1 MIYLK
6 GQSPT
11 LFNMQRSLDMGM
23 MLKTR
28 FTGLATVQT
37 SVIRL
42 QSTSSPHNLAS
53 GSRDA
58 SSAEDASATVLAD
71 RRDASRVRNSYA
83 KGTGATWMNAM
94 AERKRQLA
102 QGKVID
108 SFSYN
113 TPQIP
118 VIQDKTRAESFTYL
132 ELPFQ
137 ADEWLTD
144 FYASAAGRMRMGQ
157 LFQDL
162 DALAGRIA
170 YRHVSP
176 ASPIIVTASV
186 DRIYMNKRV
195 DDILSKNLVLSG
207 SVIWTGR
214 SSMEIVIKASA
225 SDEAIKKE
233 LKEEDI
239 QEEDVFL
246 TANFTF
252 VARNP
257 ETHKSFPV
265 NRLLPVT
272 EKEWV
277 EFRRAESHNAAKKL
291 AATKET
297 LSKKPP
303 TAEESA
309 IIHSMFLESKK
320 LEVKELPK
328 NVSFMKD
335 TQTNST
341 SFMQPQYRNRHSYM
355 IFGGYLMRQTFELAY
370 CNAAAFSHA
379 FPRFVSLDSTTFR
392 APVPVGSVLYMKSTV
407 VYTEHIHEGDL
418 AAGKDKDFV
427 HFDTAATNRLTT
439 DPEDFLSR
447 PGTLIQVKVDTSV
460 RDLNDVKTTPS
471 GSFIYSYFV
480 PRDATEEGLA
490 DPGYS
495 SVIPETYSEMIEFVE
510 ARRRAQDTA
519 RYAQQ
524 LKNDV

>member
-1 MIYLK
+1 
-6 GQSPT
+6 
-11 LFNMQRSLDMGM
+11 
-23 MLKTR
+23 MLKNTLRIATR
-28 FTGLATVQT
+28 LPSNACRLA
-37 SVIRL
+37 RL
-42 QSTSSPHNLAS
+42 QSTKSPHSLES
-53 GSRDA
+53 GSSDGSA
-58 SSAEDASATVLAD
+58 AEDASATVLAD
-71 RRDASRVRNSYA
+71 RRDASRVSEHFENMGQR
-83 KGTGATWMNAM
+83 ATWLMAL

-113 TPQIP
+113 TPQTP
-118 VIQDKTRAESFTYL
+118 VIQDKTRAESFSYL
-132 ELPFQ
+132 VLPFKE
-137 ADEWLTD
+137 DIWLTD
-144 FYASAAGRMRMGQ
+144 FYASAAGRLRMGQ

-186 DRIYMNKRV
+186 DRIYMLKRV
-195 DDILSKNLVLSG
+195 DDIQNKNFILSG

-214 SSMEIVIKASA
+214 SSMEIVIKASTT
-225 SDEAIKKE
+225 ENEVKE
-233 LKEEDI
+233 DLKEEDI
-239 QEEDVFL
+239 NEEDVFL

-265 NRLLPVT
+265 NRLLPIS

-277 EFRRAESHNAAKKL
+277 DFRRAESHNAAKKFL
-291 AATKET
+291 ATKET

-303 TAEESA
+303 TSEESQ
-309 IIHSMFLESKK
+309 IIHNMFLESKK
-320 LEVKELPK
+320 LENISTLPK
-328 NVSFMKD
+328 NISFMKD
-335 TQTNST
+335 TETNST

-370 CNAAAFSHA
+370 CTAASFSHA

-407 VYTEHIHEGDL
+407 VYTEHIHEADL
-418 AAGKDKDFV
+418 KRSDVSSVKEHEDQFDGFL
-427 HFDTAATNRLTT
+427 HFGSAPANRLTN
-439 DPEDFLSR
+439 DPEDFLNR
-447 PGTLIQVKVDTSV
+447 PGTLVQVKVDTSV
-460 RDLNDVKTTPS
+460 RDLNDEKTTPS

-480 PRDATEEGLA
+480 PRDSTEEGLA

-495 SVIPETYSEMIEFVE
+495 SVIPETYSEMMEFIE

-524 LKNDV
+524 IKSQIA

>member
-1 MIYLK
+1 MLRNLTSSAKGFNLK
-6 GQSPT
+6 AVNGS
-11 LFNMQRSLDMGM
+11 F
-23 MLKTR
+23 TR
-28 FTGLATVQT
+28 AA
-37 SVIRL
+37 RL
-42 QSTSSPHNLAS
+42 QSTSSPHNLES
-53 GSRDA
+53 GSSDG
-58 SSAEDASATVLAD
+58 SKAEDASATFLAD
-71 RRDASRVRNSYA
+71 KRDVNRINQSFEDKNLR
-83 KGTGATWMNAM
+83 ATWLTAL

-108 SFSYN
+108 SYSYN
-113 TPQIP
+113 TPQKP
-118 VIQDKTRAESFTYL
+118 VIQDKTRAESFSYL
-132 ELPFQ
+132 VLPFKE
-137 ADEWLTD
+137 DPWLTD

-157 LFQDL
+157 IFQDL

-176 ASPIIVTASV
+176 AMPIIVTASV
-186 DRIYMNKRV
+186 DRIYMVKRV
-195 DDILSKNLVLSG
+195 DDIQNKNFILSG

-225 SDEAIKKE
+225 TDKDVKKD

-239 QEEDVFL
+239 KEEDVFL

-265 NRLLPVT
+265 NRLLPIS
-272 EKEWV
+272 EKEWID
-277 EFRRAESHNAAKKL
+277 FRRAESHNAAKKL

-303 TAEESA
+303 TAEESQ
-309 IIHSMFLESKK
+309 IIHNMYLESKN
-320 LEVKELPK
+320 LESLQSMPK
-328 NVSFMKD
+328 NIGFMKD
-335 TQTNST
+335 TVTNST

-407 VYTEHIHEGDL
+407 VYTEHIHEAEVRSKEAFKEHQQEFGGL
-418 AAGKDKDFV
+418 LN
-427 HFDTAATNRLTT
+427 FDTTPANKLTN
-439 DPEDFLSR
+439 DPDDFLNR

-460 RDLNDVKTTPS
+460 RALNDEKTTPS

-480 PRDATEEGLA
+480 PRDATQEGES
-490 DPGYS
+490 DPGYC
-495 SVIPETYSEMIEFVE
+495 SVIPETYSEMIEFIE
-510 ARRRAQDTA
+510 GRRRAQATA
-519 RYAQQ
+519 RYGEQIKSQA
-524 LKNDV
+524 L